1 MLDTVR
7 RPIVRLLVSALI
19 LAAAVTNPCKLPA
32 EQQETSGRDE
42 ARRLLVEASHLIPEI
57 PGGQQSSAG
66 ANIAGQLV
74 RAGDLADALATVR
87 LLAKAE
93 DQTQATGSIAWGL
106 AYGGDFARALA
117 LVEGTAN
124 GQNKGVQYEILAEL
138 RADQGD
144 LKGALQIAHR
154 ISGDPG
160 RLVDALLR
168 VGTRVAKAGDLA
180 GAREAIGSALRVTEE
195 ALKENVGY
203 AAGYAQVA
211 TTQAEIGDTGDAYVT
226 LDRLSAIADR
236 YKGAGGNGM
245 FLPELSCAQAEIG
258 DLKDAQ
264 RTNDEM
270 AAGTGTSDLALMC
283 ISKEQAKRGLMTEA
297 LETASRLSSPAFQGN
312 ALQEIGMIRGAHGAA
327 SDVLEAIEHISAPQE
342 RADAF
347 ASLALEQAENED
359 PAAGATLQRAWKAE
373 TEMGAGTSDNVLG
386 TIAVTRAILADF
398 AGAEQVVQGIVNPE
412 ARVWPLWNITSFL
425 VAAGHLRDALTL
437 AENEGAAYPKAYAL
451 LGTAQGILD
460 HLEAEEKKQSSR
472 H

>member
-1 MLDTVR
+1 
-7 RPIVRLLVSALI
+7 
-19 LAAAVTNPCKLPA
+19 
-32 EQQETSGRDE
+32 
-42 ARRLLVEASHLIPEI
+42 
-57 PGGQQSSAG
+57 
-66 ANIAGQLV
+66 
-74 RAGDLADALATVR
+74 
-87 LLAKAE
+87 
-93 DQTQATGSIAWGL
+93 
-106 AYGGDFARALA
+106 
-117 LVEGTAN
+117 
-124 GQNKGVQYEILAEL
+124 
-138 RADQGD
+138 
-144 LKGALQIAHR
+144 
-154 ISGDPG
+154 
-160 RLVDALLR
+160 
-168 VGTRVAKAGDLA
+168 
-180 GAREAIGSALRVTEE
+180 
-195 ALKENVGY
+195 
-203 AAGYAQVA
+203 
-211 TTQAEIGDTGDAYVT
+211 
-226 LDRLSAIADR
+226 
-236 YKGAGGNGM
+236 
-245 FLPELSCAQAEIG
+245 
-258 DLKDAQ
+258 
-264 RTNDEM
+264 
-270 AAGTGTSDLALMC
+270 MC